1 MYITGLMKTKSEFDC
16 ESLGGSFGRREER
29 LKMWESGKVGE
40 ETKWE
45 RWESGMVR
53 KVGEWQDRKGGKVA
67 RQGRW
72 EILGFIQG

>member
-1 MYITGLMKTKSEFDC
+1 M
-16 ESLGGSFGRREER
+16 
-29 LKMWESGKVGE
+29 GE